1 MQSKLP
7 QAGTRSITLLATIYQ
22 PLSVAATIYHP
33 LRLGAVFANTCNR
46 NRIEEWLSCCI
57 LCILYAACIYT
68 VEQRGCIQEWS
79 RIRCQITFE
88 DPGFSWSVGFSLKS
102 TMSPTTHMC
111 YPVVFNAL
119 ELLNCLFAKLPSV
132 PLSILL
138 YSLTSCSLVN
148 HLYERGMHPET
159 SLNK

>member
-46 NRIEEWLSCCI
+46 NSIEEWLSCCI

-68 VEQRGCIQEWS
+68 EEQRGCIQELS
-79 RIRCQITFE
+79 RIRCPIIFE
-88 DPGFSWSVGFSLKS
+88 DPVILWSVGFFLKS
-102 TMSPTTHMC
+102 TMSPTSPPPPTS
-111 YPVVFNAL
+111 VFSSGLHCSTTTWSWNCSIVYL
-119 ELLNCLFAKLPSV
+119 QNFQVCPCLFYCAVSPHV
-132 PLSILL
+132 LL
-138 YSLTSCSLVN
+138 
-148 HLYERGMHPET
+148 
-159 SLNK
+159 

>member
-68 VEQRGCIQEWS
+68 EEQRGCIQEWS
-79 RIRCQITFE
+79 RIPCQIKFK
-88 DPGFSWSVGFSLKS
+88 DPGFSWSVGFSLKL
-102 TMSPTTHMC
+102 TMSPTTTHLC
-111 YPVVFNAL
+111 FFPVVF
-119 ELLNCLFAKLPSV
+119 
-132 PLSILL
+132 
-138 YSLTSCSLVN
+138 
-148 HLYERGMHPET
+148 T
-159 SLNK
+159 SLGLGIVQLFICKTSKCAPVYSIVQSHLMFSCKSPL

>member
-68 VEQRGCIQEWS
+68 EEQRGCIQEWS
-79 RIRCQITFE
+79 RIRCQNI
-88 DPGFSWSVGFSLKS
+88 
-102 TMSPTTHMC
+102 
-111 YPVVFNAL
+111 
-119 ELLNCLFAKLPSV
+119 
-132 PLSILL
+132 
-138 YSLTSCSLVN
+138 
-148 HLYERGMHPET
+148 
-159 SLNK
+159 